1 MSATTLAAALRRRGV
16 CEDRTLE
23 ADGGYSIDGSVVTL
37 RQSDGKDVTEGSI
50 ANGQLTIEMIVMA
63 DTEPRSYLFHQ

>member
-23 ADGGYSIDGSVVTL
+23 ADGSYSIDGSVVTL

-63 DTEPRSYLFHQ
+63 DTEPRSYLLHK